1 MGSRAMSKG
10 IKAAV
15 PTNIDDLIKIIVHLS
30 AAKSRFVVAIAGPPG
45 SGKSTLSD
53 HLAKCLGPSAKVLPM
68 DGFHLD
74 NNRLQEM
81 GLLNR
86 KGAPETFNALGL
98 VELMR
103 KMRNCGTFLYPTFD
117 RKEDRT
123 IPNSGC
129 ITLEDRIVLVEGN
142 YLLLKTAPWSELS
155 QFFDLTVALDV
166 CFDTLQSRLIDRWI
180 SYGFSE
186 PRAREKALSNDMVNV
201 TYVQNN
207 SCEADYSLKP
217 SIQFAL

>member
-1 MGSRAMSKG
+1 
-10 IKAAV
+10 
-15 PTNIDDLIKIIVHLS
+15 
-30 AAKSRFVVAIAGPPG
+30 
-45 SGKSTLSD
+45 
-53 HLAKCLGPSAKVLPM
+53 M

-74 NNRLQEM
+74 NDRLQEM
-81 GLLNR
+81 GLLQR

-98 VELMR
+98 LELMR
-103 KMRNCGTFLYPTFD
+103 KMRGNETFLYPTFD

-123 IPNSGC
+123 IPNAGR
-129 ITLEDRIVLVEGN
+129 ITQEDRIILVEGN

-186 PRAREKALSNDMVNV
+186 PRAREKALSSDMVNV
-201 TYVQNN
+201 SYVQDN
-207 SCEADYSLKP
+207 SCKADYSLKP
-217 SIQFAL
+217 SI